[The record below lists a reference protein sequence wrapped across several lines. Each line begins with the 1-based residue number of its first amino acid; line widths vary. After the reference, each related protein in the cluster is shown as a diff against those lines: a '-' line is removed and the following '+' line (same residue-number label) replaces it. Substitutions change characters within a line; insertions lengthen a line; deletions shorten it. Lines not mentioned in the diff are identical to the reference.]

1 MASSFDPT
9 SSSIRIQRMLNA
21 RRSPVTTSKLTPI
34 STPVFHAARIGRA
47 VGGPIDSPASPIT
60 GPIITTGGGRT
71 DDHPVHVPSGAYVLP
86 ADIVSHIG
94 EGNSLAG
101 MKLLTDMFGA
111 PWSAKGGPLGAMMPK
126 MTQGPGPGK
135 PSAPYPAMALPMPKP
150 GAMYAGGGYVT
161 PSSWKELLGT
171 PDKRTAANSNRTIN
185 DKQFWAGYEDWLDRG
200 SPPPESSVTPE
211 TILKTPKL
219 PGVAHEWAPKLP
231 FAPNQ
236 NIGKQGPYTP
246 VPMAP
251 ESQGPVKI
259 PFPANKNAVQA
270 PSSDPDSVSPGI
282 IGALAR
288 RLPFMGG
295 PIGAGL
301 TMAMTPTSTAPPSM
315 DEAPRWSWP
324 PEGHASGG
332 VAPINQLRNEDEYQG
347 FKSELQDLQEG
358 HDNEPPRKYVP
369 SNGILK
375 AHSMMTAAGG
385 HVHDTGDATPI
396 MISGGEFVISPD
408 EVKRRGG
415 GNMNKGHKTL
425 DAWVVHLR
433 KKSIDTLKKLPGPAK

>member
-1 MASSFDPT
+1 MAASFDPT
-9 SSSIRIQRMLNA
+9 GSSIRIQRMLNA
-21 RRSPVTTSKLTPI
+21 RRPPVSTSKLTPI
-34 STPVFHAARIGRA
+34 ATPTFHAARIGRA
-47 VGGPIDSPASPIT
+47 IGGPIDSPAAPIT

-86 ADIVSHIG
+86 ADVVSHIG

-126 MTQGPGPGK
+126 MVQGPGPGK

-150 GAMYAGGGYVT
+150 GAMY
-161 PSSWKELLGT
+161 
-171 PDKRTAANSNRTIN
+171 
-185 DKQFWAGYEDWLDRG
+185 
-200 SPPPESSVTPE
+200 
-211 TILKTPKL
+211 
-219 PGVAHEWAPKLP
+219 
-231 FAPNQ
+231 
-236 NIGKQGPYTP
+236 
-246 VPMAP
+246 
-251 ESQGPVKI
+251 
-259 PFPANKNAVQA
+259 
-270 PSSDPDSVSPGI
+270 
-282 IGALAR
+282 
-288 RLPFMGG
+288 
-295 PIGAGL
+295 
-301 TMAMTPTSTAPPSM
+301 
-315 DEAPRWSWP
+315 
-324 PEGHASGG
+324 ASGG

-385 HVHDTGDATPI
+385 HVHDTGEATPI

-408 EVKRRGG
+408 EVRRRGN
-415 GNMNKGHKTL
+415 GNMSKGHKTL